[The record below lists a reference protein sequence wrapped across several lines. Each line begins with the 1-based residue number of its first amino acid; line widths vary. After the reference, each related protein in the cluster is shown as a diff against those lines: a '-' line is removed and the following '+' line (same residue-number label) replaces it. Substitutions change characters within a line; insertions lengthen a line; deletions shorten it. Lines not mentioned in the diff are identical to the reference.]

1 VRHILQGSVR
11 KAGSQLRISAQLL
24 DAGGRQI
31 WTQTYDRQLANVF
44 DIQSEIAAAVAAT
57 VAAHVTARTASGHHP
72 NLEAYDHYLAGR
84 EFLHARNIE
93 RALERLQ
100 RAIEIDPDFAE
111 AHAEWAIARLMGP
124 PPEDEVR
131 AAQNAIDRALAL
143 QPQLLRAQA
152 AQAFGLLQS
161 RRDPVGAERLLREV
175 LAQEP
180 NMSDALLWLSN
191 TFWSRVDRT
200 INWRCCNARRASTH
214 CIRRSQAI
222 SRMPWRSRGEVRQ
235 AIRVLE
241 RQLDQPRPSL
251 QSLYN
256 LAELHHRLGQ
266 LVEYNAAAKT
276 LALRAPPIMHG
287 WITIRWRG
295 ATVWSGTGA
304 PPGTGSID
312 RRAITLSWSGAIS
325 RLRSCPAGRVATP
338 TP

>member
-1 VRHILQGSVR
+1 VQYTVLAVGKVRPPFSDDIQHYQRLLARHARVTLIEVR
-11 KAGSQLRISAQLL
+11 EDEQVERRIPDRAYVSLL

-124 PPEDEVR
+124 PLEDEVR

-152 AQAFGLLQS
+152 ARAFGLLQS

-191 TFWSRVDRT
+191 TFLEQGRPDDQLAVLQRA
-200 INWRCCNARRASTH
+200 ARIDPLH
-214 CIRRSQAI
+214 
-222 SRMPWRSRGEVRQ
+222 
-235 AIRVLE
+235 
-241 RQLDQPRPSL
+241 PSIAG
-251 QSLYN
+251 N
-256 LAELHHRLGQ
+256 LANALAQQEGLQTHLASLEDVFLELTSD
-266 LVEYNAAAKT
+266 VEEYKA
-276 LALRAPPIMHG
+276 G
-287 WITIRWRG
+287 
-295 ATVWSGTGA
+295 GTK
-304 PPGTGSID
+304 
-312 RRAITLSWSGAIS
+312 
-325 RLRSCPAGRVATP
+325 
-338 TP
+338 